1 IRLGR
6 LGDSSLRARRL
17 GEVPLLCVAAPAYL
31 AARPAPR
38 EPEDLAEHA
47 CVTLGT
53 SARPERWSFQRRGA
67 RRAVTVRARLETSSD
82 VVAREVILGGAGVG
96 VLPAFMAQADLA
108 AGRLLAVLPGWEL
121 APVPVHALLPAAGD
135 AKVRAFVEWLVGLPN
150 LT

>member
-1 IRLGR
+1 HPRVGVVLHAADERVDVLHGGFDVVIRLGR
-6 LGDSSLRARRL
+6 LGDSSLRARPL
-17 GEVPLLCVAAPAYL
+17 GEGPLLCVAAPAYL

-38 EPEDLAEHA
+38 QPEGLAEHA
-47 CVTLGT
+47 CVPLGT

-108 AGRLLAVLPGWEL
+108 AG
-121 APVPVHALLPAAGD
+121 
-135 AKVRAFVEWLVGLPN
+135 
-150 LT
+150 